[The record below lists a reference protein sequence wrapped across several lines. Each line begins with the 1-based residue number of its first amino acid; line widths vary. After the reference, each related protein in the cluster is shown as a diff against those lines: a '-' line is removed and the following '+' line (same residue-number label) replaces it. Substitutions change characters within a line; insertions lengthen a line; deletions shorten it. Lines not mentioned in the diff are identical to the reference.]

1 MTETVG
7 QSDLPQTKSEQAQA
21 ERGVSLADLRGG
33 DSLESAKTSAGRSGR
48 SGGGEYGYASVGRQG
63 MVSGEP
69 AKPIQG
75 IFSFLLSLL
84 LHLLILVLVIVIY
97 QWSPRVGSQF
107 GSRDTDSVGIV
118 FSTPQ
123 GYQQPGGGSRGTGE
137 DVDQLL
143 EQPSDTANQVTDA
156 FLPSR
161 NRVGMG
167 ASATAETNAASGASS
182 AASQGSGT
190 GTGTGTGSGQGSG
203 TGSGQSVGFS
213 DLRGNGRR
221 FVYVLDR
228 SESMKW
234 PDGHPMNYALRET
247 KASIASLDA
256 RKGAAR
262 FQLVYFNHDAIVF
275 ENGRLLEVTAP
286 NKDRVIRFLDS
297 LYPDGGTNPL
307 AAIEKAITL
316 KPDVIFFLT
325 DADEEIPMFNLER
338 IRGMRQTSGV
348 RQIHVVEF
356 GKKTNVEKSSFR
368 QLAAENN
375 GQYIF
380 KDITELK

>member
-1 MTETVG
+1 MNDSLG
-7 QSDLPQTKSEQAQA
+7 QSELPQTKSDQTQA
-21 ERGVSLADLRGG
+21 EQDALQG
-33 DSLESAKTSAGRSGR
+33 DSRHMDRSESGSVPWEPRTNSSGKAGVGSPVRDSGIVP
-48 SGGGEYGYASVGRQG
+48 GGPV
-63 MVSGEP
+63 
-69 AKPIQG
+69 KPMQG

-84 LHLLILVLVIVIY
+84 FHLLILVGLILIY
-97 QWSPRVGSQF
+97 QWSPRPGSQL
-107 GSRDTDSVGIV
+107 GTRDTDSVGIV
-118 FSTPQ
+118 FSTQQ
-123 GYQQPGGGSRGTGE
+123 GYDQPGGGSRGTAAE
-137 DVDQLL
+137 ADQLL
-143 EQPSDTANQVTDA
+143 EPPSEAASQVTEA
-156 FLPSR
+156 FLPSQ
-161 NRVGMG
+161 NRIGMG
-167 ASATAETNAASGASS
+167 ATATETSTASGESS
-182 AASQGSGT
+182 TTSQSSGT
-190 GTGTGTGSGQGSG
+190 GTGTGIGKGQGSG
-203 TGSGQSVGFS
+203 SGNGQSVGFS

-221 FVYVLDR
+221 FVYILDR

-262 FQLVYFNHDAIVF
+262 FQLVYFNHDAVVF

-297 LYPDGGTNPL
+297 LYPDGGTDPL
-307 AAIEKAITL
+307 AAIEKAISL

-338 IRGMRQTSGV
+338 IRAVRQTSGV

-356 GKKTNVEKSSFR
+356 GKKTNVQKSSFR

-380 KDITELK
+380 KDIAELR